1 MGSPVMFARPNSVL
15 PGSGETA
22 YLTIA
27 FRVSPAARGSFR
39 NLAHTFVNSDNANQ
53 RNHVNSV
60 KAQKTLH
67 LSRVCE
73 WQKQTRQTWKIE
85 PEKARTL
92 SNVRR
97 GIIRQDFKNSNDD
110 PNPIYGK
117 NRHFYCPR
125 NLSTRVLGENFDENP
140 SVRCRI

>member
-1 MGSPVMFARPNSVL
+1 MGSPVMFARPNPVL
-15 PGSGETA
+15 PGSGEPA

-27 FRVSPAARGSFR
+27 FRVSPAACGSFR
-39 NLAHTFVNSDNANQ
+39 NLAHPFVNSDNANQ

-60 KAQKTLH
+60 KAQKPLH

-73 WQKQTRQTWKIE
+73 WQKQTSQACKIE

-97 GIIRQDFKNSNDD
+97 GIVRQDFKNSNDD
-110 PNPIYGK
+110 PNPINGN
-117 NRHFYCPR
+117 NRHFPVPVI
-125 NLSTRVLGENFDENP
+125 SPLGC
-140 SVRCRI
+140 SVRILMKTLQ